1 MRNSSALA
9 LGVIICGL
17 LVGCMPTM
25 PSSHEKVT
33 NHIVST
39 QSWDFPEDALYM
51 GDADGDHH
59 FKLRSIY
66 SWVGD
71 REFTVPA
78 SRWELPVTFPLT
90 DDASK
95 WQSVSWVDRETFE
108 RSNFAYAALTPSKE
122 VETGHMPAE
131 TMPTTMHVSIPDMQ
145 LTTLPSEPT
154 TQPATA
160 PTPETQK

>member
-1 MRNSSALA
+1 MRNSSALT
-9 LGVIICGL
+9 LGVIFSAL
-17 LVGCMPTM
+17 LAGCIPTV

-39 QSWDFPEDALYM
+39 QKWDFPEDALYM

-71 REFTVPA
+71 REFTVSA

-95 WQSVSWVDRETFE
+95 WQSVSWVDMPTFE

-131 TMPTTMHVSIPDMQ
+131 TMPTTRQVSIPDMQ
-145 LTTLPSEPT
+145 LTTFPSEPT
-154 TQPATA
+154 TQPATTPA
-160 PTPETQK
+160 PDKQK